1 MATSSQAFNR
11 LHPSVQRWIYDQGWT
26 ELRDAQEKA
35 IAPILQGSTDL
46 IIAADTAGGKTEAGC
61 LPICSRLLADEC
73 AGAAVLYISPLKALI
88 NDQSDRMERLCETL
102 NIDVHPWHG
111 DIAQSRKREFVKQP
125 FGILLIPPESLEA
138 IFVNRGSSVPSL
150 FSGLLYVVVDELHC
164 FIGAERGKQLQSL
177 LRRVE
182 CSIKRRVPRIALS
195 ATLGDMGMAAEFLR
209 PGGGSRVDRIVSGA
223 SGQELKLRV
232 CGYRMSATVEGD
244 EAEDENVGEYNDG
257 SARAVAEDLF
267 RVLRGSNNLVFAN
280 SRNQVEKYT
289 DLLTQISDSEHLPN
303 EFWAHHG
310 NLSKELREEVEA
322 AVKDKSQPASAI
334 CTSTL
339 ELGIDIGAVKSI
351 AQIGTPNSV
360 ASLRQRLGRSGR
372 KPGDAAILRV
382 YIREREI
389 DERTLLEDCLRFEL
403 VQTIAMLS
411 LLLGRW
417 CEPPDASR
425 LHLSTLV
432 QQILSLIAQYGGVTA
447 RSAWPIIS
455 DAFEIDQQMFTAV
468 LRSLGARRILRQESD
483 GTLLLDEAGEQ
494 IVNHYSF
501 YAAFV
506 TPEEYRNSV
515 PGGAHGDWVDLA
527 WHHEGGHVRPEL
539 GEEVAHP
546 VHQEERHHRR
556 GEAGDQPDDR
566 EAQRHDGEPD
576 ELQAPVADPVKPEDP
591 AQIPG
596 HGSDHED
603 GELDGDRGHCR
614 GARGDQLDDLGRRDR
629 VPVIGI
635 VEQEPGTR
643 RAGQHDQVPAVRQ
656 ERTQPHRVTQA
667 RRGVSVDRPF
677 AEGAYLAERLVAT
690 APHLHLVARRFR
702 HPAAQVYHGGGGH
715 LTELEDRPPG
725 HIVAGSCT
733 EQGQRDERADDEA
746 QGLGGEHH
754 PDQLA
759 AVLTVGVLAHQHGA
773 DRVIAA
779 HTEAEQEAER
789 DQYPVRR
796 RQRGSKGPD
805 HHDRRDQPVHAFAAE
820 QVGES
825 AEHEGT
831 EESRR
836 QHRAVQQ
843 REPAG
848 TEIPFLLD
856 QGRSDP
862 DDEQVIGVGEEAH
875 PGHQHRPQ
883 MESAQLCLVERGQQ
897 VRGADLGHRQSSQ
910 TRGQARCQGAFA
922 KKLLHSGEPFPTSK

>member
-46 IIAADTAGGKTEAGC
+46 IIAADTAGGKTEAAF

-73 AGAAVLYISPLKALI
+73 AGSAVLYISPLKALI

-111 DIAQSRKREFVKQP
+111 DIPQRRKREFVKQP
-125 FGILLIPPESLEA
+125 FGILLITPESLEA

-164 FIGAERGKQLQSL
+164 YIGAERGKQLQSL

-506 TPEEYRNSV
+506 TPEEYRIVSGSKTLGTLPIDRPLEENSAIIFAGRRWRV
-515 PGGAHGDWVDLA
+515 VGIDERRKVIEVRPAPGGRAPA
-527 WHHEGGHVRPEL
+527 FS
-539 GEEVAHP
+539 GE
-546 VHQEERHHRR
+546 R
-556 GEAGDQPDDR
+556 GEVHDR
-566 EAQRHDGEPD
+566 
-576 ELQAPVADPVKPEDP
+576 
-591 AQIPG
+591 
-596 HGSDHED
+596 
-603 GELDGDRGHCR
+603 
-614 GARGDQLDDLGRRDR
+614 
-629 VPVIGI
+629 
-635 VEQEPGTR
+635 
-643 RAGQHDQVPAVRQ
+643 VRQ
-656 ERTQPHRVTQA
+656 EMRAVYCADTVPSYLDATARSLLGEARLHFSQYNLATRNIIGCGAETVFFTWMGDRITDTVRLLLAHAGLIGQTEGPCIRV
-667 RRGVSVDRPF
+667 F
-677 AEGAYLAERLVAT
+677 APEADTRAALNIIASEPPLDALLVA
-690 APHLHLVARRFR
+690 ADVKNKWSEKYDWAL
-702 HPAAQVYHGGGGH
+702 
-715 LTELEDRPPG
+715 
-725 HIVAGSCT
+725 
-733 EQGQRDERADDEA
+733 DEPLLNAEFASRKINV
-746 QGLGGEHH
+746 LG
-754 PDQLA
+754 
-759 AVLTVGVLAHQHGA
+759 
-773 DRVIAA
+773 A
-779 HTEAEQEAER
+779 HTL
-789 DQYPVRR
+789 VR
-796 RQRGSKGPD
+796 
-805 HHDRRDQPVHAFAAE
+805 
-820 QVGES
+820 S
-825 AEHEGT
+825 AT
-831 EESRR
+831 
-836 QHRAVQQ
+836 
-843 REPAG
+843 
-848 TEIPFLLD
+848 T
-856 QGRSDP
+856 
-862 DDEQVIGVGEEAH
+862 
-875 PGHQHRPQ
+875 
-883 MESAQLCLVERGQQ
+883 
-897 VRGADLGHRQSSQ
+897 
-910 TRGQARCQGAFA
+910 
-922 KKLLHSGEPFPTSK
+922 